1 MYEQS
6 KQDII
11 NYNVDQAE
19 VISTLEEQNK
29 KLKDKFNKVAK
40 DLNEFADAQE
50 KRGQPMM
57 FEKIERGS
65 EEEKMDIESHVER
78 AKIENKNNVLK
89 KEVDQLKHIQTA
101 QENMIR
107 NLKINAAEDMD
118 QLKQEKKL
126 ECVIVELM
134 QAGEVNKRKIKSNS
148 SLNSYAM
155 RHAF

>member
-1 MYEQS
+1 M
-6 KQDII
+6 
-11 NYNVDQAE
+11 
-19 VISTLEEQNK
+19 
-29 KLKDKFNKVAK
+29 AK
-40 DLNEFADAQE
+40 DLNEFADTQE

-134 QAGEVNKRKIKSNS
+134 QAGEVNKRMIKSNS

>member
-1 MYEQS
+1 M
-6 KQDII
+6 
-11 NYNVDQAE
+11 
-19 VISTLEEQNK
+19 
-29 KLKDKFNKVAK
+29 AK

-107 NLKINAAEDMD
+107 NLKINAVEDMD